1 WSFSAISGISVDDE
15 IAVRA
20 MTDHLGKV
28 FDSNAV
34 MAGSIVKYC
43 MHRLGKA
50 EEEKKFEEESEAEVA
65 K

>member
-1 WSFSAISGISVDDE
+1 
-15 IAVRA
+15 